1 MGDAAPAGTGEVR
14 PDPGVERLTDA
25 WVAAIHARGFV
36 SAGRAELRSV
46 LAGAAYWIAA
56 VVDGRAEIETARE
69 IGAELIAAHL
79 TDTAALRCSLD
90 VLATHFADRI
100 ADPVRLRRFTAAVGA
115 LSAGYARTLQQ
126 RTRTE
131 QERISAAAFAAR
143 GAAEDARWRSEA
155 RYGAVF
161 EHAVLGI
168 SVSDAGGQILE
179 ANRALAEM
187 LGYPPDEIVGRSVFE
202 FIHPE
207 DTPEMWPKIQAMLAG
222 RVGHVRME
230 KAYFGK
236 DGRQVWTELVV
247 SLIRDRDGA
256 PRYLVAMVADVTERH
271 LLQSRL
277 QHQAEHDPLTGLPNR
292 ALFFSRLTTALE
304 ALDPGGATVGVCYL
318 DLDGFKAVNDTLG
331 HDAGDQLLTAV
342 AHRMQAELGSLGHTV
357 ARMGGDEFVVLIEQ
371 CTGPEQLTAVAQQ
384 ALETVRRPVSLRGR
398 EIVVSASIGV
408 VSWPVPACDGD
419 PAPRDDG
426 AAALM
431 QAADTTMYWAKRD
444 GRDRIAAFDPQRH
457 RHDVHLF
464 ELAGRMPGALERGEF
479 DLEYQPLVSF
489 ADGRVTGVEALAR
502 WRAADGE
509 KLGPDLFIPL
519 AEQTGLIVPLGL
531 YLLRRACSEARA
543 WADADP
549 ARRFV
554 LSVNVAGRQLRQ
566 DDAVQRIVE
575 ILGET
580 GWPAR
585 ALQLELTES
594 DLMSA
599 GGQPIAALEE
609 LSRLG
614 VRIAIDDFGTG
625 YSNLA
630 YLHRLPVDVLKLAG
644 SFVSAKGPMPAR
656 ADRHPGRDL
665 DSPVVLSA
673 MIELAHSLGLEVVA
687 ESVETAEQAARL
699 RSLGC
704 DTGQGWHL
712 SAPLHPADVP
722 AVLDNRRTA
731 TDPPPPAGRTDH
743 RDSPS

>member
-1 MGDAAPAGTGEVR
+1 MGNAVPAGAGEVR

-36 SAGRAELRSV
+36 SAGRAELRGI
-46 LAGAAYWIAA
+46 LAGAAYWFTA

-69 IGAELIAAHL
+69 IGTELIAAHL

-90 VLATHFADRI
+90 VLACHFADRI
-100 ADPVRLRRFTAAVGA
+100 TDPVRLRRFTTAVGA

-168 SVSDAGGQILE
+168 SVSDASGQVLE
-179 ANRALAEM
+179 ANRALADM
-187 LGYPPDEIVGRSVFE
+187 LGYPPEEIVGRSIFE

-207 DTPEMWPKIQAMLAG
+207 DTPEMWPKIQAMLDG

-230 KAYFGK
+230 KAYLGK

-247 SLIRDRDGA
+247 SLIRDREGA

-271 LLQSRL
+271 LLQARL

-292 ALFFSRLTTALE
+292 ALFFSRLTAALA
-304 ALDPGGATVGVCYL
+304 ALDPDGATVGVCYL

-331 HDAGDQLLTAV
+331 HDAGDQLLSAV

-357 ARMGGDEFVVLIEQ
+357 ARMGGDEFVVLIEN
-371 CTGPEQLTAVAQQ
+371 CAGPDELTALAQQ

-408 VSWPVPACDGD
+408 VSWPVPAYDD
-419 PAPRDDG
+419 ATPRDDG

-444 GRDRIAAFDPQRH
+444 GRDRIAVFDPQRH

-489 ADGRVTGVEALAR
+489 ADGRVAGVEALAR
-502 WRAADGE
+502 WRAPDGE

-519 AEQTGLIVPLGL
+519 AEQTGLIIPLGL
-531 YLLRRACSEARA
+531 YLLRRACSEARG

-549 ARRFV
+549 SREFV

-566 DDAVQRIVE
+566 DDAVARIVE
-575 ILGET
+575 ILTET
-580 GWPAR
+580 GWPAQ

-644 SFVSAKGPMPAR
+644 SFVSADGPLPPSP
-656 ADRHPGRDL
+656 DRRSARDL

-673 MIELAHSLGLEVVA
+673 MIELAHSLGLAVVA

-704 DTGQGWHL
+704 DIGQGWYL
-712 SAPLHPADVP
+712 SAPLHPAEVP
-722 AVLDNRRTA
+722 AVLDRRH
-731 TDPPPPAGRTDH
+731 PV
-743 RDSPS
+743 